1 MLESLLGF
9 VVAKIA
15 LIAVLDRL
23 MLWPVTA
30 VSISL

>member
-1 MLESLLGF
+1 
-9 VVAKIA
+9 VAQIA
-15 LIAVLDRL
+15 LIAVLDLL